1 MKTELSMTTTR
12 EALLLG
18 SALILVA
25 LLAVF
30 EIVPEQVA
38 QFAPVAAVPFLLR
51 RRSCVSGAC

>member
-1 MKTELSMTTTR
+1 MTTTR

-38 QFAPVAAVPFLLR
+38 QFAPVAAVSFLLR